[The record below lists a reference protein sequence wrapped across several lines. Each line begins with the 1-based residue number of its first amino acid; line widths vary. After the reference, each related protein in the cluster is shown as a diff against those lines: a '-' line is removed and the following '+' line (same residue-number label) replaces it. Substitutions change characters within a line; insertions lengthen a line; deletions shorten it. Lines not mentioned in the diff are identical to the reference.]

1 MRKRRIGIIDLV
13 LKGPTHALYARIM
26 NANLASIMPQ
36 VIAVWC
42 EQEGH
47 DVTFVCYTGFENL
60 VEELPDKVDLVFI
73 GAFTEAAQ
81 LAYALS
87 HLFRSH
93 GAVTVL
99 GGPHARCYPQDAV
112 QYFDYVLG
120 FTDKAVI
127 RDVLQDC
134 AAHRPN
140 GLHLAAR
147 QQPAMLPGVR
157 ERWKFIAPTLQKAP
171 LIKIVPMLGSL
182 GCPYTCSF
190 CIDASVPY
198 QSLDFEVMQEDLGFL
213 VRTLKR
219 PRVAWHDP
227 NFGVRFNDSMDAI
240 EEAVPPGRIEF
251 IVESSLS
258 LLSEPHLKRLKRNG
272 FKALLPGIESRWMH
286 VVRAVSS
293 EGFGRI
299 QYHTDVRRRLDTDAQ
314 FRRYFEQEI
323 TELPQFYVD
332 LVRKDLG
339 ALWEWLPEGAMYHA
353 PNAYLK
359 SEMAMQ
365 DRILRSETSDLRH

>member
-13 LKGPTHALYARIM
+13 SKGPTQALFARVM

-47 DVTFVCYTGFENL
+47 DVTFVCYTGFEDL
-60 VEELPDKVDLVFI
+60 VEELPDNVDLVFI

-87 HLFRSH
+87 HLFRSR
-93 GAVTVL
+93 GAVTAL

-134 AAHRPN
+134 AAHRPI

-157 ERWKFIAPTLQKAP
+157 ERWKFIEPTLQKAP

-190 CIDASVPY
+190 CIDSDVPY
-198 QSLDFEVMQEDLGFL
+198 QPLDFEVMQEDLRFL
-213 VRTLKR
+213 VRKFKR

-227 NFGVRFNDSMDAI
+227 NFGVRFNDIMDAI
-240 EEAVPPGRIEF
+240 EEAVPPGRIDF
-251 IVESSLS
+251 IAESSLS

-272 FKALLPGIESRWMH
+272 FKALLPGLSRGTTWATS
-286 VVRAVSS
+286 RRP
-293 EGFGRI
+293 GR
-299 QYHTDVRRRLDTDAQ
+299 
-314 FRRYFEQEI
+314 
-323 TELPQFYVD
+323 
-332 LVRKDLG
+332 
-339 ALWEWLPEGAMYHA
+339 
-353 PNAYLK
+353 
-359 SEMAMQ
+359 
-365 DRILRSETSDLRH
+365 